1 MDSTAA
7 LAHAIGARVK
17 HERNLSGWTLDQLAG
32 AAHVSRRMLINVEQ
46 GTTNPSIGILL
57 RISDALGVGLPV
69 LVEPP
74 EKDSIKVTRA
84 GDGAT
89 LWTGEA
95 GGRGV
100 LVAGT
105 AGPDVGELWEWT
117 LGVGDRYQSEPHAA
131 GTKELLQVQQGTL
144 VVEVADQSVT
154 VEVGDA
160 AAFPGDLPHAYAAAG
175 RKPARFSL
183 AVIEPGVG
191 ATLRAGVAD
200 A

>member
-7 LAHAIGARVK
+7 LARAVGARVK
-17 HERNLSGWTLDQLAG
+17 HERNLRGWTLDQLAG
-32 AAHVSRRMLINVEQ
+32 AADVSRRMLINIEQ
-46 GTTNPSIGILL
+46 GTTNPSIGLLL

-74 EKDSIKVTRA
+74 EKASVRVTRS
-84 GDGAT
+84 GDGAV

-95 GGRGV
+95 GGRAV

-117 LGVGDRYQSEPHAA
+117 LGVGDRYRSKAHGP
-131 GTKELLQVQQGTL
+131 GTKELVQVQHGTL
-144 VVEVADQSVT
+144 VLEVGDQSVT
-154 VEVGDA
+154 VAAGDA
-160 AAFPGDLPHAYAAAG
+160 VAFGGDLPHGYANSG
-175 RKPARFSL
+175 REPARFSL
-183 AVIEPGVG
+183 AVFEPGVG
-191 ATLRAGVAD
+191 ANSRSGAAD